1 MMMDIDELTT
11 EDIKES
17 VDYIY
22 QQILNSGWKPTKIVG
37 IQLGGLTPALMLAK
51 KFGMKTIDTIMMN
64 GSYAMHYNLP
74 VLDRKILL
82 IDDIADSGTTFINV
96 LREMIMMDTNAEYD
110 IRTAAIVHKTHTSK
124 HTPDFIGRATQAH
137 SWIQFPWE
145 WHDEVVD

>member
-37 IQLGGLTPALMLAK
+37 IQLGG
-51 KFGMKTIDTIMMN
+51 MKTIDTIKMN
-64 GSYAMHYNLP
+64 GSYAIHYNLP